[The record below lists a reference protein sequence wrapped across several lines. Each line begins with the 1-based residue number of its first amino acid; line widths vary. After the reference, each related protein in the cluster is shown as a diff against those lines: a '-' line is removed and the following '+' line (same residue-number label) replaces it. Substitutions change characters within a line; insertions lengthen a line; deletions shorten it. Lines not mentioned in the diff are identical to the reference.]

1 LHPTICLSDFI
12 KDIKVSSSIWIKKKN
27 IFPLFQYWQ
36 ESYSA
41 FTCSYHDKDNM
52 VKYIIDQKEHHK
64 KLSYREELIELYKE
78 AGIEYDEKYLF

>member
-1 LHPTICLSDFI
+1 
-12 KDIKVSSSIWIKKKN
+12 
-27 IFPLFQYWQ
+27 
-36 ESYSA
+36 
-41 FTCSYHDKDNM
+41 M